1 MRQTGRRVLLLRQML
16 LPGPWGWI
24 RSVAMTE
31 PTAHADRDLQAPLRF
46 AFFTE
51 LYSPSIGGQEVFFQE
66 LAESL
71 VRRGHTVDVYCIGH
85 QTGLPAHEIR
95 NGVRLFRKPNNGRYQ
110 KPIVSSLR
118 RSWSQITRYS
128 AWIRGIADSAQHD
141 FYLLNQWPLMHVLA
155 LPLRARHRSA
165 VHWCEV
171 RDGTLFRTIQ
181 ARFPKTVPCNFAV
194 SAAVAAEIGA
204 QSGQS
209 FGVLPSGLEV
219 DRYRNAPRGTRSG
232 ILCLGRLFAHKNL
245 PLLVD
250 AFALVADEFEGY
262 LTIAGDGPERAAIES
277 YVARSPIT
285 DRVRVLGEVTE
296 EQKIEL
302 LSEAAVFGMP
312 SRREGFPRVIA
323 EAMASGLPI
332 VTAGF
337 PENGAKDV
345 VAQYG
350 SGVVCGTEP
359 ADFADGLRS
368 AAAEWDRFSQ
378 AGLVGAQTLDWSD
391 IAGTLE
397 VRAREVIENAG

>member
-1 MRQTGRRVLLLRQML
+1 MDDLETRT
-16 LPGPWGWI
+16 PDTAN
-24 RSVAMTE
+24 RSAE
-31 PTAHADRDLQAPLRF
+31 RPTVRKFGGVQPPLRF

-51 LYSPSIGGQEVFFQE
+51 LYSPHIGGQEVFFQE
-66 LAESL
+66 LAEAL

-85 QTGLPAHEIR
+85 DPSLPTHEIL
-95 NGVRLFRKPNNGRYQ
+95 NGVSLFRNPNNGRYQ
-110 KPIVSSLR
+110 KPLVPALR

-128 AWIRGIADSAQHD
+128 AWIRGITNSARHD

-155 LPLRARHRSA
+155 LPPRARRRSA

-181 ARFPKTVPCNFAV
+181 ARFPKMVSANFAV

-204 QSGQS
+204 QSGQP

-219 DRYRNAPRGTRSG
+219 GRYRNAPRDTRSG
-232 ILCLGRLFAHKNL
+232 VLSLGRLFAHKNL
-245 PLLVD
+245 PLLID
-250 AFALVADEFEGY
+250 AFALVADDFEGD

-277 YVARSPIT
+277 YVARSPIA
-285 DRVRVLGEVTE
+285 DRVHVLGEVTE
-296 EQKIEL
+296 AQKISL
-302 LSEAAVFGMP
+302 LSEAAILAMP

-323 EAMASGLPI
+323 EAMASGLPT
-332 VTAGF
+332 VTASF

-359 ADFADGLRS
+359 SDFADGLRS

-378 AGLVGAQTLDWSD
+378 AGLAGAQTLDWSG

-397 VRAREVIENAG
+397 VRAREVMEYAG